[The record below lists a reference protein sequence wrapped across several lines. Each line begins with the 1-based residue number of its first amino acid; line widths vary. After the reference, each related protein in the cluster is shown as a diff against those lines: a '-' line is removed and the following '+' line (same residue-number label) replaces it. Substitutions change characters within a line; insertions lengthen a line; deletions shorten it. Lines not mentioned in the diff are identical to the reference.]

1 MPQFY
6 LKMVLQMLAFNLT
19 SCNNLHKNGFMNVS
33 AFDSKQI
40 CKNGFTNVKC
50 FWISAT
56 KYVKIILQMF
66 LEHFIQWDNLLKNG
80 FTNNLSLCIYE
91 AKGFR

>member
-1 MPQFY
+1 
-6 LKMVLQMLAFNLT
+6 MVLRML
-19 SCNNLHKNGFMNVS
+19 SV
-33 AFDSKQI
+33 
-40 CKNGFTNVKC
+40 
-50 FWISAT
+50 WISAT

-80 FTNNLSLCIYE
+80 FTNNLRLCNYE